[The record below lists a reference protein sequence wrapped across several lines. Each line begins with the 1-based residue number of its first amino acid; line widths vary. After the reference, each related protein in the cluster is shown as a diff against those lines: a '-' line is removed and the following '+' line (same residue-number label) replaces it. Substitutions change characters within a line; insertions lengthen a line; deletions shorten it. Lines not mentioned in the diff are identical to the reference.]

1 MIEYSRAFCLP
12 LLAEPVTT
20 KRFPEKD
27 YDTDRIG
34 YENTLKVRNP
44 HNKQKRAAE
53 TILEQAA
60 LICNTRTGS

>member
-34 YENTLKVRNP
+34 
-44 HNKQKRAAE
+44 
-53 TILEQAA
+53 
-60 LICNTRTGS
+60 